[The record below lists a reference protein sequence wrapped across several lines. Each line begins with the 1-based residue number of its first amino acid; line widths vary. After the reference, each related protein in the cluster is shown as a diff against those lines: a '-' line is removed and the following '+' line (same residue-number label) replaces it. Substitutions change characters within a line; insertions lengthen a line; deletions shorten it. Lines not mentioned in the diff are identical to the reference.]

1 MLFLFYRAVQT
12 FDLFGDHPTS
22 FVEQTWA
29 MLGSYWAMLTL
40 NLDWAML
47 GLSCH
52 ENIIWFCSTISQPAT
67 PALFLLLVSLQDT
80 SSNGLPVDTLEEA
93 FKWHYHL
100 VNTCVDSYGNKALD
114 RLAQNL
120 AGAVWYSQYSILL
133 FRLAVGFGFEQVFKP
148 WGNWKLHLD
157 AAFGLS

>member
-1 MLFLFYRAVQT
+1 MGHVGLI
-12 FDLFGDHPTS
+12 
-22 FVEQTWA
+22 
-29 MLGSYWAMLTL
+29 LGHVDL

-52 ENIIWFCSTISQPAT
+52 ENIIWFCSTISQPAS

-148 WGNWKLHLD
+148 WGNWKLISNDLD
-157 AAFGLS
+157 AAFSLS